1 MLSLTH
7 ARTAGE
13 ALSLSSGGA
22 FPSTAWRSPRP
33 VVEDTRVLAEDV
45 AYACRHNRRT
55 TLINLANQQ
64 HVRVYCAGHVVEEL
78 LTQYPIWTSKARVPL
93 ESSAFLRRWWAEYA
107 PLIRVVPDDGI
118 EDRWLTAAERARVE
132 ALRLRDP
139 DDVPSVKLA
148 LLTRGLFLSK
158 DKVAL
163 GAAYGPESDLVEHG
177 EWVSR
182 LKAGGDAAE
191 LERLVAG
198 TGAFLRLGSYGLMRG
213 AQSLY
218 ELAGPVVVLV
228 GLIAAYAGVQWLRDA
243 SRTEMRKTLSRVVEV
258 AVEVAVQQRERE
270 GHFNAAL
277 PAVPTA
283 HEIASLPC
291 EARLARTCIRA
302 LARSPEGLMSVA
314 DLALRVNDADAGTE
328 RAVRAVLRGARCCVE
343 TEPDQWQLGFA
354 LTSHVRLIAPGAWS
368 ELP

>member
-1 MLSLTH
+1 MSSARPVRRPETSVEVVEGMLSLTH

-45 AYACRHNRRT
+45 AYGCRHNRRT

-148 LLTRGLFLSK
+148 LLTRGPFLSK

-163 GAAYGPESDLVEHG
+163 GAAYGPESGLSNHG
-177 EWVSR
+177 QSVSP
-182 LKAGGDAAE
+182 L
-191 LERLVAG
+191 
-198 TGAFLRLGSYGLMRG
+198 TPRG
-213 AQSLY
+213 H
-218 ELAGPVVVLV
+218 
-228 GLIAAYAGVQWLRDA
+228 A
-243 SRTEMRKTLSRVVEV
+243 ST
-258 AVEVAVQQRERE
+258 
-270 GHFNAAL
+270 
-277 PAVPTA
+277 
-283 HEIASLPC
+283 
-291 EARLARTCIRA
+291 LARPA
-302 LARSPEGLMSVA
+302 A
-314 DLALRVNDADAGTE
+314 
-328 RAVRAVLRGARCCVE
+328 
-343 TEPDQWQLGFA
+343 
-354 LTSHVRLIAPGAWS
+354 
-368 ELP
+368 